1 MNNKKIK
8 SAIFAVVIGA
18 FVASPALAMMEA
30 PRMMQSGTDSGFG
43 QKIMANV
50 CSRLGEF
57 SANRE
62 ARWNEMDKKL
72 ENKRQEKNQEMEKRR
87 LEAEQKME
95 QKRLDLDAKRLDG
108 YEKLSTI
115 ATTDE
120 QKQAVE
126 QFKEAVEAAV
136 VTRRA
141 AVELANSTHHAQMEQ
156 LMSEHKNTVEAH
168 NNSFREEVQ
177 NAEGALKEK
186 CNAGDVD
193 FAQMRSQLQA
203 QIKEA
208 RDRYKQSKNE
218 VAPVGDSIKEIN
230 DAHKD
235 AIQKA
240 VLDFKTALADAKLL
254 LKSAFPVAATQ

>member
-18 FVASPALAMMEA
+18 FVAFPALAMTEA
-30 PRMMQSGTDSGFG
+30 PRMIQSGADSGFG

-62 ARWNEMDKKL
+62 ARWNEMDNKL
-72 ENKRQEKNQEMEKRR
+72 ENKRQEKTQEMEKKRS
-87 LEAEQKME
+87 EAEQKME
-95 QKRLDLDAKRLDG
+95 QKRTDLDTKRLAG
-108 YEKLSTI
+108 YEKLNSI

-120 QKQAVE
+120 QKQAVAE
-126 QFKEAVEAAV
+126 FKEAVETAV
-136 VTRRA
+136 NLRRA
-141 AVELANSTHHAQMEQ
+141 VIEEANSARQNQMEQ
-156 LMSEHKNTVEAH
+156 LMNEHKNTVEAR
-168 NNSFREEVQ
+168 NNSFREEVK

-193 FAQMRSQLQA
+193 FAQMRAQLQA

-208 RDRYKQSKNE
+208 RDRYKQNKNE
-218 VAPVGDSIKEIN
+218 TAPIGDSVKEIN
-230 DAHKD
+230 SAHKD
-235 AIQKA
+235 AVQKA
-240 VLDFKTALADAKLL
+240 IEDFKNALAVAKSS
-254 LKSAFPVAATQ
+254 LKSAFPVVVTE